1 MINTCTECKHQFNTK
16 AAWKT
21 ICLTCYKKLKGIT
34 KPISPTKNIDVD
46 MLKKIIYL
54 CHPDKH
60 DQSEVSI
67 KVTKYLLTLK

>member
-21 ICLTCYKKLKGIT
+21 LCLTCYKKLKGYT
-34 KPISPTKNIDVD
+34 KPITTTNIIDAE
-46 MLKKIIYL
+46 MLKRIIYL

-60 DQSEVSI
+60 NQSEVSVI
-67 KVTKYLLTLK
+67 VTKYLLTLK